1 MARQD
6 LHTTYIGGHAFRWSE
21 RTYIMGVINMTPDS
35 FSGDGLGDNVD
46 AAVQRALAMQAD
58 GADIIDIG
66 GESTRPP
73 GAVYGAGGKPV
84 PAEEELRRVLPVI
97 HRLATVLQIPISIDT
112 YKAEVA
118 RVAISAGASL
128 INDVWGLQR
137 DPTLARVAAELGMPI
152 VLTHNQAGY
161 AYHDLIAEVVTE
173 LQDSVEMAVTAGVP
187 AEHIIVDPGIGF
199 GKQAEH
205 NLEILRHIDEFK
217 SALGYPVLL
226 GTSHKPLIG
235 LVLGDLPTHERV
247 EGTAS
252 TVAVAIMK
260 GVDIVRVHDVK
271 QMVRVARMTDAIVR
285 GWRRPSS

>member
-6 LHTTYIGGHAFRWSE
+6 RHTTHIGGQAFKWGE

-35 FSGDGLGDNVD
+35 FSGDGLGDDVD

-58 GADIIDIG
+58 GADLIDIG

-73 GAVYGAGGKPV
+73 GAVYGAGGQPV
-84 PAEEELRRVLPVI
+84 PVAEEVRRVLPVI
-97 HRLATVLQIPISIDT
+97 RRLADVLQIPISIDT

-118 RVAISAGASL
+118 RVAIQAGASL

-137 DPTLARVAAELGMPI
+137 DPTLARVVAELGMPM

-161 AYHDLIAEVVTE
+161 AYHDLLAEVVTG
-173 LQDSVEMAVTAGVP
+173 LQDAVATAMTAGVP

-199 GKQAEH
+199 GKEAEH
-205 NLEILRHIDEFK
+205 NLEILRHLDALK
-217 SALGYPVLL
+217 SALGNPVLL
-226 GTSHKPLIG
+226 GTSHKSFIG
-235 LVLGDLPTHERV
+235 LVLDNAPPHDRV
-247 EGTAS
+247 EGTAA